1 MDAPPVDGWGHR
13 EEASASWVALGSEI
27 PFQLLSVLFLWA
39 SPTGVSPPGL
49 DPQTPTQRE
58 LEAPVLLGLGPHPPE
73 SPSDPTQP
81 P

>member
-1 MDAPPVDGWGHR
+1 MDALPVDGWEHR
-13 EEASASWVALGSEI
+13 EVVSAWVALGSEV
-27 PFQLLSVLFLWA
+27 PLQLLSVLFPWT

-49 DPQTPTQRE
+49 DPQIPTQRE

-73 SPSDPTQP
+73 SPPDPTQP